1 MSNKLKNQGYEG
13 KALSDQS
20 LVDAFDPER
29 FADMVQTAVRA
40 NTVMRDVAMEVNRE
54 LVGSPGSSIKIRQTG
69 RVAVNDKSEGTATST
84 EQWSHETT
92 EIVTDTVKQTYVEFS
107 DESLEDSNL
116 NELQRTAEN
125 IGMSMAEENDQDA
138 YDTVV
143 AGTPAAVG
151 AAPSSTE
158 TYADQVTSDGEI
170 SYTDVK
176 DLGMRM
182 QQGKYRVDSLVI
194 SFDHLSD
201 LLDEDK
207 FILFNESGVS
217 EGLREGRIGRFAGLQ
232 VYVTSQANGSSTGN
246 DDIQAVVMDSSRA
259 FAEAVK
265 RPPRIE
271 LDRDVPAGTERVVGT
286 MRYGHSIVD
295 PNAIGYLVN
304 SGA

>member
-1 MSNKLKNQGYEG
+1 MSSKLKNQGYEG

-29 FADMVQTAVRA
+29 FAELVQSAVRA
-40 NTVMRDVAMEVNRE
+40 NTVMRDVAMQVNRE
-54 LVGSPGSSIKIRQTG
+54 LVNSPGSSIKIRQTG
-69 RVAVNDKSEGTATST
+69 RVAVNDKSEGSATST
-84 EQWSHETT
+84 EQWSHDAV
-92 EIVTDTVKQTYVEFS
+92 EITCDTVKQSYVEFS

-125 IGMSMAEENDQDA
+125 IGLSMAEENDQDA
-138 YDTVV
+138 YDTVTG
-143 AGTPAAVG
+143 GTAAADG
-151 AAPSSTE
+151 AAPTSS
-158 TYADQVTSDGEI
+158 QVFMDVVGTDGKI
-170 SYTDVK
+170 SYSDVK
-176 DLGMRM
+176 DLVMRM
-182 QQGKYRVDSLVI
+182 NQSKYNADSLVV
-194 SFDHLSD
+194 SFDHLGD

-207 FILFNESGVS
+207 FIHANKAGTTT
-217 EGLREGRIGRFAGLQ
+217 GLREGMVGRFAGVE
-232 VYVTSQANGSSTGN
+232 VYVTSQANGSTTGN
-246 DDIQAVVMDSSRA
+246 DDIQAVVLDSTRA

-295 PNAIGYLVN
+295 PNAIGYLQN